1 MPGGEKEVN
10 MRAGH
15 VAVSYGP
22 GAIVW
27 GGYMENQDYTD
38 QYWATSQ
45 VWLYSGLTHT
55 WRSQRTTG
63 DVPSKCSGAAAAV
76 IGEGCDLL
84 TANIH

>member
-1 MPGGEKEVN
+1 
-10 MRAGH
+10 
-15 VAVSYGP
+15 
-22 GAIVW
+22 
-27 GGYMENQDYTD
+27 MENQDYTD

-76 IGEGCDLL
+76 IGE
-84 TANIH
+84 